1 MDVPNSL
8 GTSGNVEFEPFKPAY
23 PVSATSQQLAWTP
36 SPSLFAALLNTA
48 AFSGG

>member
-1 MDVPNSL
+1 ME
-8 GTSGNVEFEPFKPAY
+8 TSRNIEFKPLKPYAY